1 MPQPTLSDVHVNRPL
16 TNISIAYIQS
26 TDAFIADKIFP
37 IIPVESKSDLYF
49 KYTKDQW
56 FRDEAK
62 LRAPGTE
69 SAGGGYDLDST
80 GNYTC
85 LVNAY
90 HKDVDDQT
98 RANSDAPLNPDAD
111 ATRFV
116 TRKALLK
123 RENDWATKW
132 FTTGKWTGSSTG
144 GDLVGNTDF
153 TKWDLAGSTPIE
165 DIRKQC
171 VAMEKGSGYY
181 PNTFVIGREVW
192 QILQDHPE
200 FLDRIKY
207 QGLMADPARLTG
219 DTGLRMLA
227 QILELKR
234 VLVARAV
241 KNTAIEGESFSG
253 SFVFG
258 KSALLAYCAENPGL
272 YEPSA
277 GYTFSWKGYVGAAKD
292 GVRIKTFRME
302 HLEST
307 RVEIDMAYDQNQT
320 GADLGAFFS
329 AAVS

>member
-16 TNISIAYIQS
+16 TSISVAYMQS
-26 TDAFIADKIFP
+26 QDAFIADKIFP
-37 IIPVESKSDLYF
+37 VIPVENKSDVYF
-49 KYTKDQW
+49 KYTKDAW
-56 FRDEAK
+56 FRDEAQV
-62 LRAPGTE
+62 RAPGTE
-69 SAGGGYDLDST
+69 SAGGGYDVDASPT
-80 GNYTC
+80 YTC

-123 RENDWATKW
+123 RENDWATKY
-132 FTTGKWTGSSTG
+132 FTTGKWTGSTTG
-144 GDLVGNTDF
+144 SDLVGNTDF
-153 TKWDLAGSTPIE
+153 TKWSTAGSTPIE
-165 DIRKQC
+165 DLRAQC
-171 VAMEKGSGYY
+171 VGMEQGSGFY
-181 PNTFVIGREVW
+181 PNTLVLGRQVW

-200 FLDRIKY
+200 FLDRIKF
-207 QGLMADPARLTG
+207 QGSNVDPARLAG
-219 DTGLRMLA
+219 QQGLNMLA
-227 QILELKR
+227 EILELKQ

-241 KNTAIEGESFSG
+241 KNTANEGAAFAG
-253 SFVFG
+253 SFIFG
-258 KSALLAYCAENPGL
+258 KAALLLYVAENPGL

-277 GYTFSWKGYVGAAKD
+277 GYTFAWKGFIGASRD

-307 RVEIDMAYDQNQT
+307 RVEVDMAYDQNQT

-329 AAVS
+329 AAVA